1 MSTTP
6 NRPTHRA
13 YFIVGEGDN
22 ARWHEL
28 GPVWS
33 HKDGEGFSLLAHV
46 LPAPGQNITIRK
58 IKPKD
63 AAPTVNPTET
73 PAGSYQHVEMDL

>member
-1 MSTTP
+1 MTTANA

-46 LPAPGQNITIRK
+46 LPAAGQSITIRK

-63 AAPTVNPTET
+63 SARGTHPTEP
-73 PAGSYQHVEMDL
+73 PAGNPDGFDE

>member
-1 MSTTP
+1 MSTAQT

-28 GPVWS
+28 GPVWT
-33 HKDGEGFSLLAHV
+33 HKDGEGFSLIAHV
-46 LPAPGQNITIRK
+46 LPAAGQSITIRK

-63 AAPTVNPTET
+63 GAKPAEPT
-73 PAGSYQHVEMDL
+73 GSEDDMPF